1 MSKVLTSIGI
11 ALALLVVAPPARATD
26 AGPVLQGTLE
36 VDDRPVAG
44 VTISVS
50 TAGGDEVGSD
60 TSDRAGEWAVVLP
73 GAGEYTVVL
82 DEATLP
88 EGVTVATEPVLDD
101 VEVGS
106 GEQRTVLFPLAG
118 EAGAGGV
125 LGELAVSV
133 TQATVD
139 GVKLGL
145 IIAMTAI
152 GLSLIFGTTGLV
164 NFAHGE
170 MVTFGAVVAFLFN
183 ASAVFPHV
191 QLIPAAVLAVGAGG
205 LLGAGLERGLWRP
218 LRRRGTGLISMLV
231 VSIGLSLLLRHV
243 ILVLFGGSPRPYT
256 DYTLQQS
263 LQLGPVAL
271 TPRDLATMVLSVV
284 VLVAVGLLLQ
294 RTRIGTAMR
303 AVADDVD
310 LAESSGIDVQ
320 RVVLFVWVL
329 GGGLAA
335 LGGVMLGA
343 TEAVAWDMGFTLLLL
358 MFAGV
363 ILGGLGTAYGAM
375 AGSLVVGVVSQVSTL
390 WFPPELKYMWALA
403 VLIAVLLIR
412 PQGIFGLR
420 ERVG

>member
-1 MSKVLTSIGI
+1 MSRALAPLGV
-11 ALALLVVAPPARATD
+11 ALALLVVALPARATD

-36 VDDRPVAG
+36 VDDRPAAG
-44 VTISVS
+44 VTIRVS
-50 TAGGDEVGSD
+50 TAGGDKVGSD
-60 TSDRAGEWAVVLP
+60 TSDRVGEWAVALP
-73 GAGEYTVVL
+73 GAGDYTVAL

-88 EGVTVATEPVLDD
+88 EGATVVTEPVLDD

-106 GEQRTVLFPLAG
+106 GEQRTVLFPLTG
-118 EAGAGGV
+118 EAGAGSA
-125 LGELAVSV
+125 LAEMLVSV

-183 ASAVFPHV
+183 ASGVFPHI
-191 QLIPAAVLAVGAGG
+191 QLVPATVLAIGAGA

-218 LRRRGTGLISMLV
+218 LRGRGTGLISMLV

-256 DYTLQQS
+256 DYTLQES
-263 LQLGPVAL
+263 LQLGPIAL
-271 TPRDLATMVLSVV
+271 TPRDLATMALSVV

-303 AVADDVD
+303 AVSDDVD

-320 RVVLFVWVL
+320 RVVLFVWML

-343 TEAVAWDMGFTLLLL
+343 SETVSWDMGFTLLLL

>member
-1 MSKVLTSIGI
+1 MSKVLTSIGV
-11 ALALLVVAPPARATD
+11 ALALLVVAPPAQATD

-44 VTISVS
+44 VTISAS

-60 TSDRAGEWAVVLP
+60 TSDRAGRWVVALP

-88 EGVTVATEPVLDD
+88 EGVTVATQPQLDD

-118 EAGAGGV
+118 EAAAGSA
-125 LGELAVSV
+125 LAKLAARVA
-133 TQATVD
+133 QAAVD
-139 GVKLGL
+139 GVNLGL

-183 ASAVFPHV
+183 ASGAFPHM
-191 QLIPAAVLAVGAGG
+191 QLIPATVLAVGAGA

-218 LRRRGTGLISMLV
+218 LRARGTGLISMLV
-231 VSIGLSLLLRHV
+231 VSIGLSLLLRHL
-243 ILVLFGGSPRPYT
+243 ILVLFGGSSRPYT

-263 LQLGPVAL
+263 LHLGPVAL
-271 TPRDLATMVLSVV
+271 TPRDVATMALSVV

-320 RVVLFVWVL
+320 RVVLFVWML

-343 TEAVAWDMGFTLLLL
+343 NEAVSWDMGFTLLLL

-375 AGSLVVGVVSQVSTL
+375 AGSLVVVVISQISTL

-403 VLIAVLLIR
+403 VLIAVLLVR

-420 ERVG
+420 ERIG

>member
-1 MSKVLTSIGI
+1 MSKVLTSIGV
-11 ALALLVVAPPARATD
+11 ALALLVAASPARATD

-60 TSDRAGEWAVVLP
+60 TSDRAGEWAVALP

-82 DEATLP
+82 DDATLP
-88 EGVTVATEPVLDD
+88 EGVTVATEPQLDD

-106 GEQRTVLFPLAG
+106 GEQRTVLFPLVG
-118 EAGAGGV
+118 GAGAGSA

-263 LQLGPVAL
+263 LRLGPVAL

>member
-1 MSKVLTSIGI
+1 MSRAVTPLAL
-11 ALALLVVAPPARATD
+11 ALALLLTAATD
-26 AGPVLQGTLE
+26 GGPALQGTLE

-44 VTISVS
+44 VTVTVS
-50 TAGGDEVGSD
+50 TAGGERVGGD
-60 TSDRAGEWAVVLP
+60 TTDGTGQWAVALP
-73 GAGEYTVVL
+73 RAGEYTVAL

-88 EGVTVATEPVLDD
+88 EGVSVATEPVLDD

-106 GEQRTVLFPLAG
+106 GEQRTVIFPLAG
-118 EAGAGGV
+118 EAG
-125 LGELAVSV
+125 LGSALSKLLVRV
-133 TQATVD
+133 TQAAVD

-183 ASAVFPHV
+183 ASAVFPHL
-191 QLIPAAVLAVGAGG
+191 QLIPAAVLAVAAGA
-205 LLGAGLERGLWRP
+205 LLGAALERGLWRP
-218 LRRRGTGLISMLV
+218 LRARGTGLISMLV

-243 ILVLFGGSPRPYT
+243 ILVLFGGTRRPYT

-263 LQLGPVAL
+263 LHLGPVML
-271 TPRDLATMVLSVV
+271 TPRDMATMALAVV
-284 VLVAVGLLLQ
+284 VLVGVGLLLQ

-320 RVVLFVWVL
+320 RVVLFVWML
-329 GGGLAA
+329 GGSLAA

-343 TEAVAWDMGFTLLLL
+343 NEAVSWDMGFTLLLL

-403 VLIAVLLIR
+403 VLIAVLLVR